1 MKKRS
6 RRYKQIK
13 EVFLDQKYSVNKAIE
28 ILKKNTSSNF
38 NESLEAHA
46 SLNIDPKYADQ
57 QLRSTLILPEGTGQS
72 KRIAVIVDNDEREQA
87 TNAGADVIGSED
99 LIETISKGS
108 IEFEI
113 LITTPKMMPKLAKL
127 GKVLG
132 PKGLMPSPK
141 TGTITMNL
149 KETIEE
155 FKKGKIEYRADKNGN
170 VHIMFGKVQFSIES
184 LLTNLK
190 SVFNSI
196 EKNRPPGVKG
206 RYIKS
211 FSICTT
217 MSPSVLLD
225 LETLR

>member
-13 EVFLDQKYSVNKAIE
+13 EVFLDQKYSVDKAIE

>member
-6 RRYKQIK
+6 KRYKQIK
-13 EVFLDQKYSVNKAIE
+13 EAFLDQKYSVNKAIE
-28 ILKKNTSSNF
+28 ILKENTSSNF